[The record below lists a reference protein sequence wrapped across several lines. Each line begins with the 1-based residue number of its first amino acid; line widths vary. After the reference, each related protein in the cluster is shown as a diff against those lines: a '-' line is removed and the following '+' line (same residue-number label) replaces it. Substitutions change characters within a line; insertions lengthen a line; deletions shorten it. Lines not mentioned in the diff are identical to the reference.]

1 MLTTSTYHLV
11 CQNRDRL
18 QVKLAVEAIKEIFEG
33 RAKTFKDHG
42 IVIAFCSKPANG
54 VNSIYC
60 SITVNHRLTGP
71 GKMVKLCLLFVG
83 KFQIQKF
90 DG

>member
-1 MLTTSTYHLV
+1 STKQWNLFFASTFCEDVRHVIVHGYVCDLNLLVLNGFADEVILNINMLGMCV
-11 CQNRDRL
+11 
-18 QVKLAVEAIKEIFEG
+18 
-33 RAKTFKDHG
+33 
-42 IVIAFCSKPANG
+42 

-83 KFQIQKF
+83 
-90 DG
+90 

>member
-1 MLTTSTYHLV
+1 MAQFRNKGWVYFD
-11 CQNRDRL
+11 QF
-18 QVKLAVEAIKEIFEG
+18 EEIIPN
-33 RAKTFKDHG
+33 AKARGSH
-42 IVIAFCSKPANG
+42 AFSLMNAAPPSQLLEEDA

>member
-1 MLTTSTYHLV
+1 MYT
-11 CQNRDRL
+11 
-18 QVKLAVEAIKEIFEG
+18 KEI
-33 RAKTFKDHG
+33 TQC
-42 IVIAFCSKPANG
+42 CSKFRLVMNLG
-54 VNSIYC
+54 TNKMSMCNVVNSIYC

>member
-1 MLTTSTYHLV
+1 MSVAGKGMGLGVERRRELGTANSKH
-11 CQNRDRL
+11 
-18 QVKLAVEAIKEIFEG
+18 VEALF
-33 RAKTFKDHG
+33 DD
-42 IVIAFCSKPANG
+42 
-54 VNSIYC
+54 VNLIYC

-90 DG
+90 D

>member
-1 MLTTSTYHLV
+1 MTSRFV
-11 CQNRDRL
+11 RVVVQDIVNCQ
-18 QVKLAVEAIKEIFEG
+18 IMCG
-33 RAKTFKDHG
+33 
-42 IVIAFCSKPANG
+42 S
-54 VNSIYC
+54 VNLIYC

-83 KFQIQKF
+83 KFQTQKF

>member
-1 MLTTSTYHLV
+1 MKEFIDRDAHIPPSEQLIYTGLSTGPRRGL
-11 CQNRDRL
+11 
-18 QVKLAVEAIKEIFEG
+18 E
-33 RAKTFKDHG
+33 
-42 IVIAFCSKPANG
+42 VIYDGG

-90 DG
+90 D